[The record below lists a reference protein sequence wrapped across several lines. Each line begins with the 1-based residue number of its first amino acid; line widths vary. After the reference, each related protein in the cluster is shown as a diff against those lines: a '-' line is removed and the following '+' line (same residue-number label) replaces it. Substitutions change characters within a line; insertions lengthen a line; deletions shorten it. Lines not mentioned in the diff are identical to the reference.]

1 MGGSTRGG
9 APRRAAASQDFCRSC
24 LQTLT
29 HQVRGCVFSFL
40 CVSAVVF
47 VFLCGSVALCLCG
60 RSSSRQRLP
69 QILDQI
75 RSILE
80 PNRNPHRPRLHSC
93 RHAALPATSGNAMNT
108 SAAPPKIPRR
118 PNSPPAKTRA
128 SDRKNA
134 ALPPTRPS
142 NRKPSSPQIPSSA
155 ASPAHDPDAKPD
167 PDNAPAKLSDASAE
181 IARWPTPSR
190 TAAASVVLTFSSR
203 GSAETRPPDP
213 STRPNE

>member
-9 APRRAAASQDFCRSC
+9 APRRAAASQDFYRSC

-47 VFLCGSVALCLCG
+47 VFLCGSVPLWQEFLTPAPAANP
-60 RSSSRQRLP
+60 RSNPLDPRAQSKPAPSPAPLLP
-69 QILDQI
+69 
-75 RSILE
+75 
-80 PNRNPHRPRLHSC
+80 
-93 RHAALPATSGNAMNT
+93 HAALPATSGNAMNT

-134 ALPPTRPS
+134 APLPSRPS
-142 NRKPSSPQIPSSA
+142 SRKPTSPQNPSSA
-155 ASPAHDPDAKPD
+155 ASPAHDPNAKPA
-167 PDNAPAKLSDASAE
+167 PDNAPAPLSDVSPE
-181 IARWPTPSR
+181 IAQPLKPSR
-190 TAAASVVLTFSSR
+190 TAAALAAPKFSSR
-203 GSAETRPPDP
+203 GSTNTQPPDP
-213 STRPNE
+213 WTRPNK